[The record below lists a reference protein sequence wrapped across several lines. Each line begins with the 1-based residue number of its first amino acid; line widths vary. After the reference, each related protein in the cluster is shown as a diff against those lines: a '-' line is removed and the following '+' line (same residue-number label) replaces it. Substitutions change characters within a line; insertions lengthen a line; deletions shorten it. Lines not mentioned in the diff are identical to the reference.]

1 MSASSLHILVIG
13 LGSAGKRHARNL
25 RALGCIVSGF
35 DPRTDRQQEAAE
47 EGPLAATFGNLE
59 AALKATAF
67 DGFVIASPP
76 AFHIDQIIAAGAG
89 GRWILCEKPL
99 SIDSESC
106 RRLEVAGGRVL
117 LGYTY
122 RWWPPVAEFRRRLQD
137 GEIGAV
143 RHIRFVMS
151 AHLADWHPW
160 ERYQD
165 FFMANKEQ
173 GGGALLD
180 ESHFIDLLLWFAGKP
195 HSVMASVDKIS
206 DLDISADDNV
216 DVIASFSNGMKANL
230 HLDLIGRPHQRHIIA
245 VGETGTLMWS
255 YEENA
260 VKLSRTGELK
270 WEDQIFTCERND
282 MFMGAAS
289 ELLELI
295 RGTRTAPSCS
305 LADGIAALEVV
316 DACRRSSAI
325 GQTIRLFS

>member
-1 MSASSLHILVIG
+1 MSAPTLHLLVIG

-25 RALGCIVSGF
+25 RALGCTVSGF
-35 DPRTDRQQEAAE
+35 DPRADRQEEAAA
-47 EGPLAATFGNLE
+47 EGPLESTFGDLNAALAATVY
-59 AALKATAF
+59 

-76 AFHIDQIIAAGAG
+76 SFHVDQIIAAGAT

-99 SIDSESC
+99 SIDAASC
-106 RRLEVAGGRVL
+106 RKLQAVGAKVL

-122 RWWPPVAEFRRRLQD
+122 RWWPPVAELRRRLQS

-180 ESHFIDLLLWFAGKP
+180 ESHFLDLLLWISGKP
-195 HSVMASVDKIS
+195 QSVMASVDKIS

-260 VKLSRTGELK
+260 VKLSRTGELN
-270 WEDQIFTCERND
+270 WASQPFTCERNE
-282 MFMGAAS
+282 MFLGTAI

-295 RGTRTAPSCS
+295 RGNRNAPSCS
-305 LADGIAALEVV
+305 LEDGIAALEVV
-316 DACRRSSAI
+316 DACRQSSAQ
-325 GQTIRLFS
+325 GQSIRILS

>member
-1 MSASSLHILVIG
+1 MSAPNLHLLVIG

-25 RALGCIVSGF
+25 RALGCTVSGF
-35 DPRTDRQQEAAE
+35 DPRTDRQEEAAT
-47 EGPLAATFGNLE
+47 EGPLESTFSDLNEALAATVY
-59 AALKATAF
+59 

-76 AFHIDQIIAAGAG
+76 SFHVDQIIAAGAT

-99 SIDSESC
+99 SIDAASC
-106 RRLEVAGGRVL
+106 RRLQAAGAKVL

-122 RWWPPVAEFRRRLQD
+122 RWWPPVAEFRRRLQS

-180 ESHFIDLLLWFAGKP
+180 ESHFLDLLLWISGKP
-195 HSVMASVDKIS
+195 QSVMASVDKIS

-230 HLDLIGRPHQRHIIA
+230 HFDLIGRPHQRHIIA

-270 WEDQIFTCERND
+270 WEDQVFTCERNE
-282 MFMGAAS
+282 MFIGAAI
-289 ELLELI
+289 ELLDLI
-295 RGTRTAPSCS
+295 RGIRNAPSCS
-305 LADGIAALEVV
+305 LEDGIAALEVV
-316 DACRRSSAI
+316 DACRQSSA
-325 GQTIRLFS
+325 GGKSIRLVS

>member
-1 MSASSLHILVIG
+1 MSAHQPHILVIG

-25 RALGCIVSGF
+25 RALDCTVSGF
-35 DPRTDRQQEAAE
+35 DPRADRQQETAAE
-47 EGPLAATFGNLE
+47 GPME
-59 AALKATAF
+59 ALFSSLDDALKAQTY

-76 AFHIDQIIAAGAG
+76 SFHIDQIIAAGVQD
-89 GRWILCEKPL
+89 RWILCEKPL
-99 SIDSESC
+99 SIDTASC
-106 RRLEVAGGRVL
+106 RRLADSGAKVL

-122 RWWPPVAEFRRRLQD
+122 RWWPPVAEFRRRLHS

-165 FFMANKEQ
+165 FFMASREQ

-180 ESHFIDLLLWFAGKP
+180 ESHFLDLLLWFAGKP
-195 HSVMASVDKIS
+195 QSIMASVDKIS

-216 DVIASFSNGMKANL
+216 DVIASFGGGMKANL

-245 VGETGTLMWS
+245 VGEAGTLMWS

-270 WEDQIFTCERND
+270 WESQIFTCERNE
-282 MFMGAAS
+282 MFMGAAA

-305 LADGIAALEVV
+305 LADGTAALEVV
-316 DACRRSSAI
+316 DACRQSAAN
-325 GQTIRLFS
+325 GQFIRLSA